1 MWVTKATFYMVE
13 GNGNRVEYK
22 KYLTATTA
30 KGLSTKLMKEQ
41 LNSDSMSGIVSW
53 GKMRELTKQEAKKWR
68 MMA

>member
-30 KGLSTKLMKEQ
+30 KGLTARPVKEQ
-41 LNSDSMSGIVSW
+41 NNSDSTSGLVSW
-53 GKMRELTKQEAKKWR
+53 GKMWELTKQEAKAFR
-68 MMA
+68 MRG